1 MNISGEIMSSIRKLL
16 TSFIVA
22 TAALGGHAAADT
34 NADLAAPPPVSSY
47 SYGVLES
54 IAPAPAGTDA
64 RTADVADSTA
74 SGQEAEKAKDKPP
87 RLVFRVRLDDGR
99 YQGFHQFGG
108 DELRVGDR
116 VQIEADR
123 LRRAP
128 DPDPARK

>member
-1 MNISGEIMSSIRKLL
+1 MSSIRNLL
-16 TSFIVA
+16 TSFILV
-22 TAALGGHAAADT
+22 TVALGGNAAADT
-34 NADLAAPPPVSSY
+34 KADPAAPPPASSY

-54 IAPAPAGTDA
+54 IAPVPAGADA
-64 RTADVADSTA
+64 RTADVDDPTA
-74 SGQEAEKAKDKPP
+74 TGEEAEKTKDKPP

-116 VQIEADR
+116 VQIESDR